1 MKLWHCAD
9 SRSLRPLWTM
19 EEMGLDYE
27 LETMSFPPRFL
38 HEGYKELNPI
48 GTVPFFVDGDVQMT
62 ESSAI
67 AHYLVET
74 YGPTDIAVKPGE
86 AAYGEY
92 LNWLY
97 RSDATLTFP
106 LTIALRFKVM
116 EPELGLQ
123 AAGDA
128 YIKWFFA
135 RLRSVETALTD
146 SEYLCGDKFT
156 VADICIGF
164 SLYLADTMDLAEGFK
179 PNTSAYFER
188 LKQRPAF
195 IRATTAR

>member
-1 MKLWHCAD
+1 MKLWHCAG

-19 EEMGLDYE
+19 EEMGLEYE
-27 LETMSFPPRFL
+27 LETMNFPPRFL
-38 HEGYKELNPI
+38 HEGYKDLNPI
-48 GTVPFFVDGDVQMT
+48 GTVPYFVDGAVQMT

-106 LTIALRFKVM
+106 LTVALRFKVM
-116 EPELGLQ
+116 EPDLGLQ

-156 VADICIGF
+156 IADICIGF
-164 SLYLADTMDLAEGFK
+164 SLYLAETMDLAEGFK
-179 PNTSAYFER
+179 PNTAAYFER
-188 LKQRPAF
+188 LKQRPAY